1 MSSFANILSFLSDG
15 DSLMFCWLAALVV
28 FLVIEIITL
37 GLTTIWFAAGALL
50 AFFAA
55 WLGLSWGVQL
65 ILFFFVSFALLLF
78 TRPAVQEKLNS
89 SREKTNVNSM
99 IGREGKVLE
108 AIDNFNGK
116 GRIVVGGMEWT
127 ARSLE
132 DGVVIPQGSKVQIQQ
147 ISGVKAIVTQ
157 AAEELSQ

>member
-1 MSSFANILSFLSDG
+1 
-15 DSLMFCWLAALVV
+15 
-28 FLVIEIITL
+28 
-37 GLTTIWFAAGALL
+37 
-50 AFFAA
+50 
-55 WLGLSWGVQL
+55 
-65 ILFFFVSFALLLF
+65 
-78 TRPAVQEKLNS
+78 
-89 SREKTNVNSM
+89 M